1 MGVRRVNG
9 AKVKV
14 KFLKSMAGVD
24 HSFAAG
30 EVCEIPAR
38 QAAGLHQGGV
48 VEIQDSAYRATVER
62 ATKGGA
68 PEKAVRRP

>member
-1 MGVRRVNG
+1 MNEPMT
-9 AKVKV
+9 KV
-14 KFLKSMAGVD
+14 KFLKSMAGAD
-24 HSFAAG
+24 HAFAAG
-30 EVCEIPAR
+30 EICEIPAR
-38 QAAGLHQGGV
+38 QALGLHEGGV